1 MLTRAVKVLD
11 KLGTD
16 TTPDEVMPIE
26 QIHSMKNTI
35 DRVTSERNNLMRTGN
50 GLTYPSCW
58 RTAEGK
64 TEYIFDI
71 TIQDDG
77 MVVRDATPSRAND
90 PAMKLVSGLARNGVV
105 TESAFG
111 KETSAIFN
119 YSKSQNCRF
128 YSIIR
133 DGTGATSKARYK
145 QLRSMVETKFYPF
158 LSPEQWSDVPMGGPL
173 VPVPK
178 Q

>member
-1 MLTRAVKVLD
+1 
-11 KLGTD
+11 
-16 TTPDEVMPIE
+16 MPIE
-26 QIHSMKNTI
+26 QIHSMKNTLE
-35 DRVTSERNNLMRTGN
+35 RVTSERNNLMRTGN

-77 MVVRDATPSRAND
+77 MVIRDATPSRAND
-90 PAMKLVSGLARNGVV
+90 SAMKLVSGLARNEVV
-105 TESAFG
+105 NESAFK
-111 KETSAIFN
+111 KETLAILN
-119 YSKSQNCRF
+119 YSKAQNCRF

-133 DGTGATSKARYK
+133 DGTGPTSKARYK
-145 QLRSMVETKFYPF
+145 QLLSTVGGSFYHF
-158 LSPEQWSDVPMGGPL
+158 LSSDQWSDVPMGGPL
-173 VPVPK
+173 VQAPN